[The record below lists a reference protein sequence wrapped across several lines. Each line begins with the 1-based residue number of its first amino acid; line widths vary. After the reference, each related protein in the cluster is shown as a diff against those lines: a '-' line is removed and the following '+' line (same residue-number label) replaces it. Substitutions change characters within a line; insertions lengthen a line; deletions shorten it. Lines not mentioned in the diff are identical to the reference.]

1 MAKIRLGNK
10 VYHLQGVIEG
20 DGNIS
25 YFLPSSLLPRD
36 QSKEKMLSVRPY
48 VIPKKTDF
56 PDTAMR
62 GKSCLGILILEN
74 PVLFDE
80 WEACQHP
87 SDNSKYLVGCDSTS
101 HSLQSRPVT

>member
-1 MAKIRLGNK
+1 MAKIRLGNR
-10 VYHLQGVIEG
+10 VYHLQGVIEVME
-20 DGNIS
+20 IYHTFCLQV
-25 YFLPSSLLPRD
+25 YFPGI
-36 QSKEKMLSVRPY
+36 KAKKKMLSVRPY
-48 VIPKKTDF
+48 VIPKEDRF
-56 PDTAMR
+56 PDIAMR

-101 HSLQSRPVT
+101 HSLQVDQ